1 METSDQIVKIAAW
14 LGRALGESA
23 SFFADFAPESLG
35 VKLPE
40 SLLEA
45 GPVQTALAAT
55 QESAGKMEAATVALE
70 NAVVANNRGQII
82 EQLVKIGVELKDYF
96 QKILQLIEAIDQQ
109 INNHISNGTDRN
121 TAKAFAGSL
130 ARKIFDKALL
140 DLLEKTIPQLLFIL
154 KIIGLADWRL
164 IQATDADNISRSY
177 VKKTLHL
184 ERVKDLISD
193 PAQHLQNSHAWGSN
207 DFDPSSFFHLY
218 RDFFDEEADIVIGE
232 ENGHPFIQHGKVLI
246 KRVAA
251 DGGHG
256 LSFGLAI
263 AIEEQEETR
272 IQLNDTFGVSF
283 LARFALA
290 GEVAVQLA
298 PPFEFTFV
306 PPGGEVSG
314 DLRLFFNR
322 NETARPFGIIENN
335 DLISFTVDDTRFGVG
350 LALKWDSVSGKAF
363 FDPLIFAE
371 IKRAILK
378 IGSADS
384 DSFIADLLGNAEI
397 EGLFDLGLE
406 WSYSGGL
413 KVKASG
419 GIEIMLPIHKDLGV
433 VTINVVYIA
442 LRIRENG
449 TLALETSAGFTGKLG
464 PFAATVERIGTE
476 LDLRFTDGNDAES
489 GAFDLDFG
497 FKPPNGIGLVIDGG
511 AVKGGG
517 YLFLDHEKG
526 EYAGVAEL
534 TIKELVSLKA
544 IGIINTKLPDGRPG
558 FAFLLIISAEFT
570 PIQLGFGFTLNGVGG
585 LIGIN
590 RGLFV
595 NALAEGVKNGTIDN
609 IMFPDDPVANA
620 PQIIANMNAFFPIEE
635 GTYTFGF
642 MGIIGWGTP
651 TLVRIELG
659 LIIQVPDPVVF
670 AILGVIKVALPTEE
684 AAIVKLQVNFLGV
697 IHFEER
703 YMFFFAGLFGSKIVS
718 FTLSGEMYFSIDWSD
733 NPNFVFSVGGFHPD
747 FNAPAL
753 RGGIGQLQR
762 ITLNLL
768 GGDNPRLTLSF
779 YFAVTSNTVQ
789 LGASVDFLFKV
800 WKVRVVGYLFFD
812 ALFQFNPFYFK
823 ITIGAGL
830 AVMWGSRE
838 LFGIHLK
845 GSLEG
850 PTPWRIKGKASFRI
864 LFVKVKVRV
873 NKTFGREDH
882 TVLPPV
888 EIKPILLEALQDQR
902 NWQAELPP
910 ASSLL
915 VSLRQL
921 VEEGEEAPLI
931 AHPYG
936 MLAVSQSKLPLELDL
951 EKMGEDRP
959 SDFKAFRLRLQ
970 DSQSPAKVEDFF
982 APAQYINLSGSEKLS
997 RKSFEKFTSGVRA
1010 MGDDGFKTFDYIEKC
1025 YEYERCIIDS
1035 RLKEALEEEELRLH
1049 GEEESYFDAFV
1060 NGGAVAKS
1068 TMGRTANATL
1078 AVDEG
1083 KKIKVGEETFVL
1095 VRAKDLIPLKK
1106 GGNNIVFATE
1116 TAAYQKLKA
1125 MVKKCPELQGQVK
1138 VISEFELV

>member
-1 METSDQIVKIAAW
+1 METSDQIVKMAAW

-35 VKLPE
+35 VKLPDA
-40 SLLEA
+40 LLEA
-45 GPVQTALAAT
+45 GPVQNALSAA
-55 QESAGKMEAATVALE
+55 QQSAGQMEVATTDLE
-70 NAVVANNRGQII
+70 NAVAANDRAEII
-82 EQLVKIGVELKDYF
+82 KVLIKISTELKDYF
-96 QKILQLIEAIDQQ
+96 QKILQLVEAIDQQ
-109 INNHISNGTDRN
+109 INQHIASGADRDA
-121 TAKAFAGSL
+121 AKAFAGSL
-130 ARKIFDKALL
+130 ARQVFDKALL
-140 DLLEKTIPQLLFIL
+140 DLLEKTVPQYLFVL
-154 KIIGLADWRL
+154 KMLGLAEWRL
-164 IQATDADNISRSY
+164 VEATGADNISRTY
-177 VKKTLHL
+177 VEKALYL
-184 ERVKDLISD
+184 ERVKDLITD
-193 PAQHLQNSHAWGSN
+193 PALHLQQSFGWGSN
-207 DFDPSSFFHLY
+207 DFDPASFFHLY
-218 RDFFDEEADIVIGE
+218 RDFFDEEADITIGE
-232 ENGHPFIQHGKVLI
+232 ESGHPYIQHGRVLI
-246 KRVAA
+246 KRIPAA
-251 DGGHG
+251 NGHG
-256 LSFGLAI
+256 LSFGLAV
-263 AIEEQEETR
+263 AIEESEETR
-272 IQLNDTFGVSF
+272 IPFNDTFGFSF
-283 LARFALA
+283 LTRFALA
-290 GEVAVQLA
+290 GELALQLE
-298 PPFEFTFV
+298 PPFDFSFV
-306 PPGGEVSG
+306 PPGGELSG

-322 NETARPFGIIENN
+322 NEEARPFGIIENN
-335 DLISFTVDDTRFGVG
+335 DLISFTVDDTLFGVG
-350 LALKWDSVSGKAF
+350 LALKWDSGSGKAF

-371 IKRAILK
+371 IKRAVLK
-378 IGSADS
+378 IGSAGS
-384 DSFIADLLGNAEI
+384 DSFIADLLGSAEI
-397 EGLFDLGLE
+397 QGLFDLGLE
-406 WSYSGGL
+406 WSHSGGL
-413 KVKASG
+413 RVKASG

-433 VTINVVYIA
+433 VTINVIYIA

-464 PFAATVERIGTE
+464 PFAATVERIGTK
-476 LDLRFTDGNDAES
+476 LDLRFTDGDDAES

-497 FKPPNGIGLVIDGG
+497 FKPPNGIGLVINAS

-544 IGIINTKLPDGRPG
+544 IGIVNTKLPDGRPG

-609 IMFPDDPVANA
+609 IMFPEDPVANA

-651 TLVRIELG
+651 TLVRVELG

-747 FNAPAL
+747 FNSPAL

-762 ITLNLL
+762 ISLNLL
-768 GGDNPRLTLSF
+768 GGNNPRLTLSF

-789 LGASVDFLFKV
+789 FGASVDFLFKV

-864 LFVKVKVRV
+864 LFVKIKVRV
-873 NKTFGREDH
+873 NKTFGKEDLS
-882 TVLPPV
+882 VLPPV

-936 MLAVSQSKLPLELDL
+936 MLAVSQSKLPLNLDL

-959 SDFKAFRLRLQ
+959 SDFKAFRLKLK
-970 DSQSPAKVEDFF
+970 DSLSPTKVEDFF
-982 APAQYINLSGSEKLS
+982 APAQYLQLSGEEKLS
-997 RKSFEKFTSGVRA
+997 RKSFEKFASGVRA

-1025 YEYERCIIDS
+1025 YEYERCIIDT
-1035 RLKEALEEEELRLH
+1035 RLKEALEEEELGLI
-1049 GEEESYFDAFV
+1049 GEEESYFDTFV

-1068 TMGRTANATL
+1068 TMGRAAKASL
-1078 AVDEG
+1078 AVDVT
-1083 KKIKVGEETFVL
+1083 KKIKVGEETFIL
-1095 VRAKDLIPLKK
+1095 VRAKDLVPLKK
-1106 GGNNIVFATE
+1106 GGSNVIFATE

-1125 MVKKCPELQGQVK
+1125 MIKKYPELKGQVK
-1138 VISEFELV
+1138 VVSEFELV